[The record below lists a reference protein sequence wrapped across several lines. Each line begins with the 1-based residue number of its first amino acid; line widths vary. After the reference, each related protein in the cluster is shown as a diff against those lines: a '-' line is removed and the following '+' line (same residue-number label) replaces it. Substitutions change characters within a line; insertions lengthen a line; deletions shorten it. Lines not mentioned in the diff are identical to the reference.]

1 MKMLLVS
8 SLLLLLVAGCVSVS
22 PPFSVGD
29 NAYLISVV
37 SHAQWKE
44 AIESGVNQANQFC
57 ANKGLR
63 ATVTNTST
71 AGTDFMSS
79 SKAQVWFSCTR

>member
-1 MKMLLVS
+1 MKMLLIGIV
-8 SLLLLLVAGCVSVS
+8 LLTAACVSVS
-22 PPFSVGD
+22 SPLSVGD

-44 AIESGVNQANQFC
+44 AIESGVNQANRFC
-57 ANKGLR
+57 ASKGLR